1 MLWGFVAYLF
11 ATWWLLTHRVDR
23 FWLPLLPPLAV
34 LAGLGADWARNRG
47 WSILLGTIMTIA
59 LVTNLTYISTALA
72 GLNEWTGD
80 LVALRRDSTAS
91 WNESLASLDSE
102 LPPDAHPLIVGQA
115 AVFHLHRDVA
125 YNTVFDPELIELM
138 ASGKSDQEFH
148 EALRQR
154 KLTHIYV
161 DWEQIQRHTQPGGYG
176 FTDFVKRS
184 RFADWVAAGVLD
196 RPLYFYDHAWRR
208 DFPGPLAN
216 QELYRVK

>member
-1 MLWGFVAYLF
+1 MA
-11 ATWWLLTHRVDR
+11 
-23 FWLPLLPPLAV
+23 
-34 LAGLGADWARNRG
+34 
-47 WSILLGTIMTIA
+47 IA

-72 GLNEWTGD
+72 GLNDWTGD
-80 LVALRRDSTAS
+80 LVTLRRDCTAS
-91 WNESLASLDSE
+91 WNQSLASLDSE

-138 ASGKSDQEFH
+138 ASGKSDPEFH

-176 FTDFVKRS
+176 FTEFVKRS
-184 RFADWVAAGVLD
+184 RFADWVAAGVLGQPRYYYNHD
-196 RPLYFYDHAWRR
+196 WRA